1 MNCDS
6 NKFSDL
12 RDTNSIPSPPLIDVA
27 DLLSH
32 DRMQRAMSDTIL
44 SSTDKR
50 FMDDTMPVYSGS
62 IRAPSRSSPVSPAPS
77 NPLDD
82 YFLCDDTA
90 PTNNNQHGNTV
101 LIYKE
106 PSHHSSL
113 PSDHASAKND
123 TLSNDDKNG
132 SKVKFKHFLNHLK
145 PSRTSISSS
154 SRRTSKDS
162 SSSSWRDSSDYSI
175 LSHLSWQPPA
185 PHGAHYVKLRPRH
198 KHVKDM
204 ERLIHAQTL
213 TMNTG
218 RSNEHGNAIWAMNFS
233 PDGKYMAA
241 VGQDHV
247 IRIWKVRDGAQAVE
261 QQENEDGDSHQH
273 SHRTNRD
280 IREEHMS
287 INVFDEDPVKE
298 FVGHTDD
305 ILALRWS
312 KNHFLLS
319 ASLDNTVMLWHVS
332 VNECL
337 CLFQHV
343 DFVTGVAF
351 HPMDDRYFVSGST
364 DGKVRIWNIPKK
376 CVVSWA
382 SSPDKSVITAV
393 GFTPDGKTVCAGST
407 NGQLFLYD
415 TEKLKYRSKME
426 LKRRHAKRGRKIT
439 GIEIMPR
446 TTEPIVLVTS
456 NDSEVRLIHVGD
468 KHVLHRY
475 IGAENESSQIK
486 AAPSDD
492 GQYIAC
498 GSDKHTVHIWGTY
511 SPSSSSDRERN
522 LKTNSNVNLAENVFG
537 KNNGD
542 FHDDERNKL
551 SNGRLSHWLH
561 SGDQQWQERLYN
573 HERYFTAGRGIV
585 TRVIFAP
592 TAARQQLAISGT
604 DMIYNH
610 TPIMYVHHDASKPSS
625 KDNPDIRVSHC
636 MPRVE
641 KDSYENQEE
650 LLERAKYDYT
660 DGHILVTAS
669 DKGEIKVWRFDSGVY
684 PGMSSGITGLSDMFR
699 PSRRAS
705 FANGTLPPDHRPTSG
720 SFSSVGARPSFR
732 ALRRASKK

>member
-1 MNCDS
+1 MDS
-6 NKFSDL
+6 N
-12 RDTNSIPSPPLIDVA
+12 P
-27 DLLSH
+27 
-32 DRMQRAMSDTIL
+32 
-44 SSTDKR
+44 
-50 FMDDTMPVYSGS
+50 
-62 IRAPSRSSPVSPAPS
+62 
-77 NPLDD
+77 
-82 YFLCDDTA
+82 
-90 PTNNNQHGNTV
+90 
-101 LIYKE
+101 
-106 PSHHSSL
+106 
-113 PSDHASAKND
+113 
-123 TLSNDDKNG
+123 
-132 SKVKFKHFLNHLK
+132 
-145 PSRTSISSS
+145 
-154 SRRTSKDS
+154 
-162 SSSSWRDSSDYSI
+162 
-175 LSHLSWQPPA
+175 
-185 PHGAHYVKLRPRH
+185 
-198 KHVKDM
+198 
-204 ERLIHAQTL
+204 
-213 TMNTG
+213 
-218 RSNEHGNAIWAMNFS
+218 SNEHGSAIWAMNFS

-247 IRIWKVRDGAQAVE
+247 IKIWKVH
-261 QQENEDGDSHQH
+261 GDSQH
-273 SHRTNRD
+273 SHRTNKD

-287 INVFDEDPVKE
+287 INVFDEEPVKE
-298 FVGHTDD
+298 FTGHTDD
-305 ILALRWS
+305 VLALRWS

-343 DFVTGVAF
+343 DYVTGVAF

-364 DGKVRIWNIPKK
+364 DGKIRIWNIPKK

-407 NGQLFLYD
+407 NGQLLLYD
-415 TEKLKYRSKME
+415 TEKLKYLSKME

-439 GIEIMPR
+439 GIEMMPR
-446 TTEPIVLVTS
+446 TTEPVVL
-456 NDSEVRLIHVGD
+456 
-468 KHVLHRY
+468 
-475 IGAENESSQIK
+475 
-486 AAPSDD
+486 AALSDD

-511 SPSSSSDRERN
+511 SPSSDREQN
-522 LKTNSNVNLAENVFG
+522 LKSNSNVNLAENTLG
-537 KNNGD
+537 RNSD
-542 FHDDERNKL
+542 HLHDDTHSKL
-551 SNGRLSHWLH
+551 NNGRLSHWLH

-573 HERYFTAGRGIV
+573 HERYFTAGRGLV

-625 KDNPDIRVSHC
+625 KDNPNIRVSHH

-641 KDSYENQEE
+641 KDSFENQEE

-705 FANGTLPPDHRPTSG
+705 FANGTLAPDHHHRPASG
-720 SFSSVGARPSFR
+720 SFSSVGTRPSFR
-732 ALRRASKK
+732 ALRRASRK